1 MTPHLQTPA
10 PHPADPAMPE
20 QKMVFEQTIEG
31 LFLRGLGDRLTPA
44 CRSRLRQAG
53 LDLDGKL
60 LPAYEFEKWM
70 AFLRI
75 AAEELF
81 PDHTTEVAMFRLG
94 ERTVDGFQDTFMGR
108 AVLAMARVIGPV
120 RTLQRCDRN
129 FRSGNNYTT
138 SRLKALSANC
148 YELWV
153 NEVGP
158 YPTFTGGI
166 VCAALRV
173 AGAKEP
179 RAEVLAHDGHACTFR
194 ITWS

>member
-1 MTPHLQTPA
+1 
-10 PHPADPAMPE
+10 MPE

-44 CRSRLRQAG
+44 CKSRLRAHG
-53 LDLDGKL
+53 LDLDRKL

-70 AFLRI
+70 AYLRI
-75 AAEELF
+75 AAEELYG
-81 PDHTTEVAMFRLG
+81 DSSTEVAMFRLG
-94 ERTVDGFQDTFMGR
+94 ERTVDGFGDTLMGR
-108 AVLAMARVIGPV
+108 AVLAMTRIIGPV

-138 SRLKALSANC
+138 SRLKELSAQC

-179 RAEVLAHDGHACTFR
+179 KAEVVSHDGHACTYR